1 MSNLALDNSTFMTVN
16 EVMESLNVS
25 KPHAYKLIRGLNEE
39 LQRKGFIT
47 VSGRISRKYFSERF
61 YGLN

>member
-16 EVMESLNVS
+16 EVMENLNVS
-25 KPHAYKLIRGLNEE
+25 KPYAYKLMRDLNEE
-39 LQRKGFIT
+39 LKIKEFIT
-47 VSGRISRKYFSERF
+47 VAGRISRKYFSERF

>member
-1 MSNLALDNSTFMTVN
+1 MSNLALDKSTFMTVV

-25 KPHAYKLIRGLNEE
+25 KPHAYKLIRDLNEE

-47 VSGRISRKYFSERF
+47 ISGRISRKYFIERF
-61 YGLN
+61 YGIS

>member
-1 MSNLALDNSTFMTVN
+1 MSNLALDNSTFMTVD

-25 KPHAYKLIRGLNEE
+25 KPYAYKLMRDLNEE